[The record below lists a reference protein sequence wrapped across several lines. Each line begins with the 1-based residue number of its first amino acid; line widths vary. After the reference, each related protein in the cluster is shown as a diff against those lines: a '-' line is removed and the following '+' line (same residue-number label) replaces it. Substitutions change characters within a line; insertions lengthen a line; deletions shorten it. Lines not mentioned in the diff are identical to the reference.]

1 MSSLTVQYNGS
12 TIQTVEEDKT
22 IALKCAGKL
31 MADDVTL
38 VADGL
43 SSLTVNYGGSAI
55 LSETDATGTWKLKTS
70 GKIMSGDVQLAVVAA
85 PPVTIYG
92 VSWDGTSTT
101 VLSRTDA
108 SASFT
113 DPVPALN
120 GTGGSSPFDNLM
132 PWSGMVKEERT
143 GGTMV
148 KIPKFWYKLTQVGTQ
163 GVKIQIA
170 DGEVDGFSVSP
181 AHMDRGDG
189 KGERD
194 YVYIG
199 RYHCA
204 TSTYKSTTG
213 VKPMASQT
221 RATFRTQC
229 KNIGTGYSLADFHMR
244 FTIWLLYIVEFANWN
259 SQAVIGYGCG
269 CGDSGATEN
278 MGYTDGMSYHTGT
291 TKSSRTTYG
300 VSTQYRWIEG
310 LWDNVFDWLGGCY
323 NSSAGL
329 NIINNP
335 ANDSDSANGTSVGT
349 PVRGWI
355 AGLKVTNSGPFP
367 MFINSNTSGGGGSAY
382 VADDWV
388 FYTSTTCLFAGGSY
402 NQSQNYGMFFLNF
415 SGASNKYTVIGG
427 RLQELPPKAA

>member
-12 TIQTVEEDKT
+12 TIQTVDEDKT

-31 MADDVTL
+31 MSDDVTL

-43 SSLTVNYGGSAI
+43 SSLDVTYNGASI

-70 GKIMSGDVQLAVVAA
+70 GKIMSGDVSVVVVAA
-85 PPVTIYG
+85 PPVHIFG
-92 VSWDGTSTT
+92 VSWDGNSETT
-101 VLSRTDA
+101 LTRTDA

-213 VKPMASQT
+213 VKPMANQT

-244 FTIWLLYIVEFANWN
+244 FTLWLLYIVEFANWN
-259 SQAVIGYGCG
+259 SQATIGYGCG
-269 CGDSGATEN
+269 NNSATEN
-278 MGYTDGMSYHTGT
+278 MGYTDSMSYHTGT

-310 LWDNVFDWLGGCY
+310 LWDNVYDWLGDCY
-323 NSSAGL
+323 NNSNGL

-335 ANDSDSANGTSVGT
+335 ANDSDSANGVSVGT
-349 PVRGWI
+349 PSSGWI
-355 AGLKVTNSGPFP
+355 AGLKVTNTGPFP
-367 MFINSNTSGGGGSAY
+367 MFINSSTTDGGESAY
-382 VADDWV
+382 VTDYWSFNASSPCV
-388 FYTSTTCLFAGGSY
+388 SAGGGY
-402 NQSQNYGMFFLNF
+402 GQSQDYGMFCLYR
-415 SGASNKYTVIGG
+415 SSVSSSSAGIGG
-427 RLQELPPKAA
+427 RLQELP